1 MCISSRLC
9 CFILACIGV
18 VAVAGSDASGIV
30 EVDLVF
36 PRNDTYAPAPIFPI
50 IFAFQK
56 PSIALFLNPIILVTV
71 WDRGNMTNSVLTT
84 SYDLKG
90 ANLSSSDPYLAHRGL
105 TRFNKEGT
113 WMLTWTV
120 NWDSC
125 TRDALESPSNSRPI
139 VSNTTDNSVTFTTRG
154 SSQEV
159 DLVSSTNNKDCG
171 ANQGLNFNV
180 TDTLKVPSRVDWSGG
195 ETCAVVALSAPKP
208 DPCRVKID
216 SAAASSIFAAA
227 TAQICEG
234 ISPSISCPS
243 EDGDE
248 NAGQRLVVGGIV
260 CLAAGLG
267 AIFHVFA

>member
-9 CFILACIGV
+9 WFLLACVGV

-36 PRNDTYAPAPIFPI
+36 PRNETYAPAPIFPI
-50 IFAFQK
+50 IFGFQN

-71 WDRGNMTNSVLTT
+71 WDRGNMKNSVLTM

-90 ANLSSSDPYLAHRGL
+90 ANFSSGDPHLAHSGF

-120 NWDSC
+120 DWDSC
-125 TRDALESPSNSRPI
+125 TKDALESPSHSRPI
-139 VSNTTDNSVTFTTRG
+139 VNNVTDNSVIFTTRG

-159 DLVSSTNNKDCG
+159 DLVSSTNNKDCDETE
-171 ANQGLNFNV
+171 GLTFNV
-180 TDTLKVPSRVDWSGG
+180 TDTLNVPSRVDWSGG

-208 DPCRVKID
+208 DPCRIKID

-227 TAQICEG
+227 TAQICAG
-234 ISPSISCPS
+234 TSPPISCPQ
-243 EDGDE
+243 EDGDA

-260 CLAAGLG
+260 CLAAGFG